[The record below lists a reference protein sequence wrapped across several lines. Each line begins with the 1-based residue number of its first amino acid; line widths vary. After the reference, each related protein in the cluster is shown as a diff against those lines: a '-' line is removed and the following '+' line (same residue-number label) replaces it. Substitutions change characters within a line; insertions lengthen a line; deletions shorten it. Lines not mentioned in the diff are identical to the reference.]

1 MKKLQIKKDDQI
13 FSRFEFKYI
22 INKNIS
28 KLIQKEVE
36 NFAESDSFSNNE
48 DNYFVRSL
56 YFDNDVFSNF
66 REKIDGIKN
75 RHKFRIRTY
84 SKKPNK
90 LTPLYLEMKGRNNQ
104 RTFKNRTKISSE
116 DLDLFY
122 YQKNLFNLK
131 KKYSDN
137 KLINQFI
144 FDTYRKKIIPK
155 VVIDYKRCALLS
167 KNGLYFRLTFDSDI
181 YACSNDKLFENDYNW
196 KICIPGNDILE
207 VKFDLTI
214 PPWFHRIIQNYQLK
228 RISVSK
234 FVLGMETTNLVHDY
248 EGI

>member
-36 NFAESDSFSNNE
+36 NFAENDSFSNNE

-84 SKKPNK
+84 SKKQSK

-104 RTFKNRTKISSE
+104 RTFKNRTKIRSE

-155 VVIDYKRCALLS
+155 VVIDYKRRALLS

-234 FVLGMETTNLVHDY
+234 FVLGMETTNLAHDY

>member
-75 RHKFRIRTY
+75 RHKFRISTY
-84 SKKPNK
+84 SKKQSK

-104 RTFKNRTKISSE
+104 RTFKNRTKIRSE

-155 VVIDYKRCALLS
+155 VVIDYKRRA
-167 KNGLYFRLTFDSDI
+167 
-181 YACSNDKLFENDYNW
+181 
-196 KICIPGNDILE
+196 
-207 VKFDLTI
+207 
-214 PPWFHRIIQNYQLK
+214 
-228 RISVSK
+228 
-234 FVLGMETTNLVHDY
+234 
-248 EGI
+248 

>member
-84 SKKPNK
+84 SKKQSK

-104 RTFKNRTKISSE
+104 RTFKNRTKIRSE

-155 VVIDYKRCALLS
+155 VVIDYKRRALLS

-234 FVLGMETTNLVHDY
+234 FVLGMETTNLAHDY